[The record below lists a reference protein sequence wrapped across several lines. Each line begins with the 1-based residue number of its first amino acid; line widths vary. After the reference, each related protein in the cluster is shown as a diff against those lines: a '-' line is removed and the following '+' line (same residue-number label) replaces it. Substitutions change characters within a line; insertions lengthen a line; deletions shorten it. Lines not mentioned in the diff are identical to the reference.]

1 MPLYI
6 PETFYPQ
13 TTTTIETKQLRD
25 SGHKSMANL
34 GCPALVTCSKYPL
47 IVSTGQTLE
56 LQGIQK
62 RHAILKTAEPEKKNS
77 PPMADP
83 RYSARA
89 HPSASPGSSGIS
101 AWHVATRWA
110 IAPCRSCCPG
120 ASRAPGSLGPGHGQ
134 LGHLTQLL
142 NVAELLKLLSYLVR
156 NTNTNIIRS
165 CYQLYNV
172 LHSYLLRYIS

>member
-62 RHAILKTAEPEKKNS
+62 RHAILKTAEPEKKKLTTHGRS
-77 PPMADP
+77 KVL
-83 RYSARA
+83 SKGT
-89 HPSASPGSSGIS
+89 SLSIS
-101 AWHVATRWA
+101 R
-110 IAPCRSCCPG
+110 
-120 ASRAPGSLGPGHGQ
+120 
-134 LGHLTQLL
+134 
-142 NVAELLKLLSYLVR
+142 
-156 NTNTNIIRS
+156 
-165 CYQLYNV
+165 
-172 LHSYLLRYIS
+172 

>member
-13 TTTTIETKQLRD
+13 TTTIIETKQLRD

-34 GCPALVTCSKYPL
+34 GCPALVTCSKNPL

-56 LQGIQK
+56 PQGIQK

-77 PPMADP
+77 PPKADP

-101 AWHVATRWA
+101 AWHVATR
-110 IAPCRSCCPG
+110 
-120 ASRAPGSLGPGHGQ
+120 
-134 LGHLTQLL
+134 
-142 NVAELLKLLSYLVR
+142 
-156 NTNTNIIRS
+156 
-165 CYQLYNV
+165 
-172 LHSYLLRYIS
+172 